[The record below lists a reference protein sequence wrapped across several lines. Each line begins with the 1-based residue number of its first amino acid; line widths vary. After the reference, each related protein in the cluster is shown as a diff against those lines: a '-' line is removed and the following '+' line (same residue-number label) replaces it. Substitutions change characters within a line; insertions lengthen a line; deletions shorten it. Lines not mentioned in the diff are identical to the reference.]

1 VVSFSKALTVEH
13 AGNYYEQ
20 HYSPKL
26 GEYYAPTQGQIVGHA
41 IGKGAEA
48 LGITGDITAE
58 QFEALLRGRNPATD
72 AALRMKANRAD
83 ANERAGWD
91 CTISPP
97 KSISIQAL
105 VAGDT
110 RLIEADRQA
119 AVRAMR
125 EAEACALGRQ
135 RGGREWVQSGNLTAV
150 MFEHY
155 DARESLS
162 SQHGPMPQLHHHC
175 FLMNATQ
182 LPNGEWRSLDPD
194 QIYKSRNA
202 INAIYMSELARNV
215 QQIGYSITRGSDGN
229 FELAGYTRA
238 QIEAFSER
246 GQDIKRAEAQAGIS
260 NPKDARQIRLETRQA
275 KRQHDP
281 EMLKSEREA
290 LAAEHGIALD
300 YRPVQP
306 VRNFTITPD
315 HQAERSLDFA
325 VRHGTNRQAV
335 IDHRELL
342 VAALRHGVG
351 ATDLDHLQAH
361 MKARQAGGQLIA
373 VGSSYLHPLG
383 RHTTPEMVRLEREN
397 LATVRQGMNAG
408 RPIAGIAVRSAVDG
422 KVSGTGTQEVRE
434 WAAAKKLLPDQTEAA
449 ILTLTSGH
457 WVTAIEGLAGTAKT
471 SLVGSIK
478 EFAQQHGWTV
488 RGFGTTTTSVG
499 ALEQVGIEART
510 VAKLRAAP
518 LPAKTGRE
526 FWIVDESS
534 LLATVPVNELLK
546 LARERGVERVV
557 FVGDQKQHL
566 AIEAGNPVRQ
576 LMADNMAVAR
586 LTKIRRQKEPGLL
599 QAVELVAAERIAEAV
614 DLLIE
619 QKRVV
624 EIKDPAARYQRI
636 AEEYLNAYEAR
647 QNCLVVS
654 PANEERKAINEA
666 VRSALVANGYVQSL
680 GQQHQILC
688 PRDLTDAQKQHALSY
703 HEGDVIYFRRGSQA
717 QQIPRRAYLTV
728 TAVHDEN
735 LTLRAENGRLISFDP
750 SRWKGLNVYT
760 AETRT
765 IAVGDRLQWREPDHK
780 RRIANGKY
788 ATVTALD
795 RHDIEV
801 RFDHNRKLSMPLSD
815 ARKVDLG
822 YCSTSHK
829 SQGSTVHKVI
839 INIDS
844 SRHAEL
850 VNDRQFYVSATR
862 PEWDARIYTDSVQ
875 GMRRAVARRQEKTL
889 ALDVVAQ
896 QRRQQPTAM
905 RI

>member
-1 VVSFSKALTVEH
+1 
-13 AGNYYEQ
+13 
-20 HYSPKL
+20 
-26 GEYYAPTQGQIVGHA
+26 
-41 IGKGAEA
+41 
-48 LGITGDITAE
+48 
-58 QFEALLRGRNPATD
+58 
-72 AALRMKANRAD
+72 M
-83 ANERAGWD
+83 
-91 CTISPP
+91 
-97 KSISIQAL
+97 
-105 VAGDT
+105 
-110 RLIEADRQA
+110 
-119 AVRAMR
+119 
-125 EAEACALGRQ
+125 
-135 RGGREWVQSGNLTAV
+135 
-150 MFEHY
+150 
-155 DARESLS
+155 
-162 SQHGPMPQLHHHC
+162 
-175 FLMNATQ
+175 
-182 LPNGEWRSLDPD
+182 
-194 QIYKSRNA
+194 
-202 INAIYMSELARNV
+202 
-215 QQIGYSITRGSDGN
+215 
-229 FELAGYTRA
+229 
-238 QIEAFSER
+238 
-246 GQDIKRAEAQAGIS
+246 
-260 NPKDARQIRLETRQA
+260 
-275 KRQHDP
+275 
-281 EMLKSEREA
+281 
-290 LAAEHGIALD
+290 
-300 YRPVQP
+300 
-306 VRNFTITPD
+306 
-315 HQAERSLDFA
+315 
-325 VRHGTNRQAV
+325 
-335 IDHRELL
+335 
-342 VAALRHGVG
+342 G

-397 LATVRQGMNAG
+397 LAMVRQGMNTG
-408 RPIAGIAVRSAVDG
+408 RPIAGIAIKSAVDG

-434 WAAAKKLLPDQTEAA
+434 WATAKKLLPDQTEAA
-449 ILTLTSGH
+449 LLTLTSGH

-471 SLVGSIK
+471 SLVGGIS
-478 EFAQQHGWTV
+478 EFAQQRGWTV

-518 LPAKTGRE
+518 LPVKTGRE

-546 LARERGVERVV
+546 LARERGVERIV

-576 LMADNMAVAR
+576 LLADNMAVAR

-599 QAVELVAAERIAEAV
+599 QAVELIAAERIPEAV

-636 AEEYLNAYEAR
+636 ADEYLNAYEVR

-680 GQQHQILC
+680 GQQHQILI
-688 PRDLTDAQKQHALSY
+688 PRDMTDAQKQHALSY
-703 HEGDVIYFRRGSQA
+703 HEGDVIYFRRGSKA
-717 QQIPRRAYLTV
+717 QQIPKRAYLTV
-728 TAVHDEN
+728 AAVNTEQLSLEKVAKDEN

-750 SRWKGLNVYT
+750 SRWKGLDVYT

-765 IAVGDRLQWREPDHK
+765 IAVGDRLQWREPDNK
-780 RRIANGKY
+780 RRIANGQY

-795 RHDIEV
+795 RHYIEV
-801 RFDHNRKLSMPLSD
+801 RFDNNRKVSMPLND

-875 GMRRAVARRQEKTL
+875 GMRRAVARTQEKTL

-896 QRRQQPTAM
+896 ERRQQSTAM